1 MEESIKCCKELEMLK
16 EQLTLLTAQEKAKVF
31 GEKIIVKMEQFRAI
45 VDDLELICDDALWPF
60 PKYREL
66 LFMI

>member
-1 MEESIKCCKELEMLK
+1 MLK